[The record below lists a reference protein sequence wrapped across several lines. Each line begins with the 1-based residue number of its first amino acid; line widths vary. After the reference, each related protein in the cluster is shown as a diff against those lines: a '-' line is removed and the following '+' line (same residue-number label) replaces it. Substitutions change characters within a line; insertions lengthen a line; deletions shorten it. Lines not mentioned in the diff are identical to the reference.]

1 MRSLEIFGGEA
12 LMASDEHYQRRHER
26 RRTIDDVFAAQL
38 IACQAGNETLVK
50 ILVAELIAGVEPIQ
64 NERRESVHRSRL
76 IAVAMNYFDQ
86 TFKPRVA
93 K

>member
-1 MRSLEIFGGEA
+1 A
-12 LMASDEHYQRRHER
+12 LMASDEQYQRSHER
-26 RRTIDDVFAAQL
+26 RRTIDHVFAAQL
-38 IACQAGNETLVK
+38 IACQAGNETLVE
-50 ILVAELIAGVEPIQ
+50 ILVAELIAGVEPIL